1 MQDEKLDNNQEI
13 ETEKSINNLLEIIQD
28 YMDEKEKLVESL
40 KDCQESKKKLEKQ
53 LKVCQDS
60 K

>member
-13 ETEKSINNLLEIIQD
+13 ETEKSINNLLGIIQD

-40 KDCQESKKKLEKQ
+40 KDCQESKKN
-53 LKVCQDS
+53 
-60 K
+60 